1 MNRIDPSSTSGS
13 RPFLS
18 GKRRWMLG
26 LAAFF
31 IAIAGGVFAD
41 YWSAMPIDAKASF
54 TGRDACI
61 QCHQKEA
68 ELFAGSHHDL
78 AMDLATDESVIGDFS
93 GVEFAHHGI
102 TSRMFRDG
110 DRFMIHTE
118 GPDGEMADFEI
129 KYVFGVDPLQQ
140 YMVEFD
146 RTAEMSENE
155 VGRLQVLRVSWDT
168 HAKKWFYLEPPD
180 VHEKLA
186 PDDDLHWTGIAQRW
200 NTMCA
205 ECHSTNLQKNFDPKT
220 ARYHTSWSEIDVSC
234 EACHGPGS
242 LHVELAQSKSLFW
255 DRHHGMGLAELKGA
269 DAIPQ
274 IEACAPCHSRRRV
287 LKSGFQPGQRF
298 CDFYEPELLQ
308 ESTYHANGEILD
320 EVYVYG
326 SFIQSKMYHKG
337 IRCSDCHDPHSLK
350 LKQPGNATC
359 TSCHAHPAGKYDTP
373 SHHRHEPGTAG
384 ASCVECHMP
393 ETTYMAVDPRRD
405 HSIRIPRPDLSVALG
420 TPNACTGCHV
430 ELEKEKQP
438 EEIRKRLPKFAEFVA
453 SSEQLPSDSYS
464 KLTEYAKWL
473 EQARGGDTKIKAVL
487 HEIDQ
492 WCDDAC
498 DRWYGDQRKRPD
510 HFATALHAARTQQPD
525 ALQQL
530 ANVAL
535 SKEGV
540 PDLARATAIQELSRA
555 DSGADATRVAR
566 EALKD
571 PNPIVRVAAVRVF
584 EGRDPSQI
592 RRTIVPML
600 TDDSRLVRS
609 EAGRILSTVPADS
622 LSAGQREQLRS
633 ALDEYHES
641 LMETSDRGSAHLV
654 WAVVLENQG
663 RYGEAIESY
672 ETAIRVQPGAVG
684 PRSNLAALL
693 ESMAQSG
700 QLPPAEAAEVQARV
714 TKLRA
719 DELPLLQ
726 RDANLAPDNG
736 PLQYRL
742 GLALYLQGDA
752 EAGLQRIEK
761 SVALEPENEQFL
773 LALVLLLQKLER
785 IDDAK
790 AACQRLL
797 DLSPNNPQYQNLMRQ
812 LE

>member
-1 MNRIDPSSTSGS
+1 MNRIDPSATSHPLPKS
-13 RPFLS
+13 N
-18 GKRRWMLG
+18 RRWRWGVPAAG
-26 LAAFF
+26 LLTVLC
-31 IAIAGGVFAD
+31 GGVFAD
-41 YWSAMPIDAKASF
+41 YWSAVPLDTKA
-54 TGRDACI
+54 TYVGRQACI
-61 QCHQKEA
+61 DCHTEEA
-68 ELFAGSHHDL
+68 QLFAGSHHDL
-78 AMDLATDESVIGDFS
+78 AMDLATDTSVIGDFQD
-93 GVEFAHHGI
+93 AQLTHHGV

-118 GPDGEMADFEI
+118 GPDGKLSDFEI

-146 RTAEMSENE
+146 RTEGMPENE

-168 HAKKWFYLEPPD
+168 HGKKWFHLDPPD
-180 VHEKLA
+180 VNEKLA

-205 ECHSTNLQKNFDPKT
+205 ECHSTDLQKNFDPKT
-220 ARYHTSWSEIDVSC
+220 ARYHTTWSEIDVSC

-242 LHVELAQSKSLFW
+242 LHVDLATSKSLFW
-255 DRHHGMGLAELKGA
+255 DRHHGMGLAKLKGT
-269 DAIPQ
+269 DPIPQ

-298 CDFYEPELLQ
+298 CDFYEPELLE
-308 ESTYHANGEILD
+308 ESTYHTNGEILD

-373 SHHRHEPGTAG
+373 SHHRHTPGTAG

-405 HSIRIPRPDLSVALG
+405 HSIRIPRPDLSVSLE
-420 TPNACTGCHV
+420 TPNACTGCHI
-430 ELEKEKQP
+430 ELEREKP
-438 EEIRKRLPKFAEFVA
+438 LEEIRKRSPKLAEFVQSA
-453 SSEQLPSDSYS
+453 KSKPGDSFS

-473 EQARGGDTKIKAVL
+473 EQARQGNIPIKDAL
-487 HEIDQ
+487 REIDQ
-492 WCDDAC
+492 WADEAC
-498 DRWYGDQRKRPD
+498 DRWYGAERKRPL
-510 HFATALHAARTQQPD
+510 HFATALHAARTDAPD
-525 ALQQL
+525 GLRQL
-530 ANVAL
+530 AAIAL

-540 PDLARATAIQELSRA
+540 PDLARATAIEELRRRSA
-555 DSGADATRVAR
+555 GGDVTRVAR
-566 EALKD
+566 EALQD
-571 PNPIVRVAAVRVF
+571 PNPIVRVAALRAF
-584 EGRDPSQI
+584 EGRDPNQV
-592 RRTIVPML
+592 RRTVVPL
-600 TDDSRLVRS
+600 LNDDSRLVRS
-609 EAGRILSTVPADS
+609 EAGRILTTIPADS
-622 LSAGQREQLRS
+622 LSAGQRQQMQT

-641 LMETSDRGSAHLV
+641 LMATSDRGSAHLV

-663 RYGEAIESY
+663 RYEEAIQAY

-693 ESMAQSG
+693 DSMLQS
-700 QLPPAEAAEVQARV
+700 QRLPASDAAALQARIA
-714 TKLRA
+714 KLRS
-719 DELPLLQ
+719 DELPLLT
-726 RDANLAPDNG
+726 RDANLAPTNG

-742 GLALYLQGDA
+742 GLALYLHGDVD
-752 EAGLQRIEK
+752 EGLTRLQK
-761 SVALEPENEQFL
+761 AVDLEPENEQFL
-773 LALVLLLQKLER
+773 LAVVLLLQKLQR

-790 AACQRLL
+790 VVCQKLL
-797 DLSPNNPQYQNLMRQ
+797 DLAPNNPQYRNLMQ
-812 LE
+812 SL

>member
-1 MNRIDPSSTSGS
+1 MNRIEEPSVS
-13 RPFLS
+13 RPQAS
-18 GKRRWMLG
+18 KIIKRRGLLVAAG
-26 LAAFF
+26 LFTLAA
-31 IAIAGGVFAD
+31 GGLFAD
-41 YWSAMPIDAKASF
+41 YWSAVPRDAKASYV
-54 TGRDACI
+54 GRDACI

-78 AMDLATDESVIGDFS
+78 AMDLATDQSVIGDFS
-93 GVEFAHHGI
+93 GVELTHYGI
-102 TSRMFRDG
+102 TSRMYRDG

-118 GPDGEMADFEI
+118 GPDGKLDDFEI

-140 YMVEFD
+140 YLVEFD
-146 RTAEMSENE
+146 RSAGMADNE

-168 HAKKWFYLEPPD
+168 HAKKWFHLDPPD
-180 VHEKLA
+180 VQEKLA

-205 ECHSTNLQKNFDPKT
+205 ECHSTNLRKNFDPST
-220 ARYHTSWSEIDVSC
+220 ARYHTTWSEIDVSC

-242 LHVELAQSKSLFW
+242 LHVELANSKSLFW
-255 DRHHGMGLAELKGA
+255 DRHHGMGLAELKGV

-430 ELEKEKQP
+430 ELEQEKQP

-453 SSEQLPSDSYS
+453 SSEHLPDDSYS

-473 EQARGGDTKIKAVL
+473 EQARDGDTKIKAVL

-492 WCDDAC
+492 WCDEAC
-498 DRWYGDQRKRPD
+498 DRWYGEQRKRPD

-525 ALQQL
+525 ALAQL
-530 ANVAL
+530 ASVAL
-535 SKEGV
+535 AKEGV
-540 PDLARATAIQELSRA
+540 PDLARATAIEELRRA
-555 DSGADATRVAR
+555 GGGGDAIRVAR
-566 EALKD
+566 EALQD
-571 PNPIVRVAAVRVF
+571 TNPIVRVAALRMF
-584 EGRDPSQI
+584 EGRDPNQI
-592 RRTIVPML
+592 RRTVVPFL
-600 TDDSRLVRS
+600 SDDSRLVRS
-609 EAGRILSTVPADS
+609 EAGRILTTIPADD
-622 LSAGQREQLRS
+622 LSPGQREQLRG
-633 ALDEYHES
+633 ALEEYHEA

-663 RYGEAIESY
+663 RFDEAIEAY

-693 ESMAQSG
+693 ESLAQSG
-700 QLPPAEAAEVQARV
+700 RLPPAESNEIQTRVAR
-714 TKLRA
+714 LRA

-752 EAGLQRIEK
+752 EAGLERIQKAVE
-761 SVALEPENEQFL
+761 LEPENEQFL

-785 IDDAK
+785 IDEAR
-790 AACQRLL
+790 AACERLIQR
-797 DLSPNNPQYQNLMRQ
+797 SPNNPQYQNLIRQ
-812 LE
+812 L